1 MTTAITRRV
10 SSAAD
15 FSGAIDLSGAQIRAH
30 CRHLATVVTIRGE
43 IDAVNVDQV
52 GEHVRRF
59 VLRDNP
65 VVLDLS
71 AVTHFSSAG
80 VGLFCVLD
88 EECRAAGV
96 EWMIV
101 ANPVVNALLG
111 DSSDPAETLFPV
123 TRSVHEALRYL
134 AEGINWRR
142 QLVLPLVKKSA

>member
-1 MTTAITRRV
+1 MTTAITGRL
-10 SSAAD
+10 SSTVD
-15 FSGAIDLSGAQIRAH
+15 CNGAQIRAH

-43 IDAVNVDQV
+43 IDAVNVEQI

-80 VGLFCVLD
+80 VALFCVLD
-88 EECRAAGV
+88 EECRAAGA

-101 ANPVVNALLG
+101 ANPVVKALLG
-111 DSSDPAETLFPV
+111 DCGDPAEAPYPV
-123 TRSVHEALRYL
+123 TGSVHEALRYL
-134 AEGINWRR
+134 ADGINRRR

>member
-1 MTTAITRRV
+1 MTTAITSV

-15 FSGAIDLSGAQIRAH
+15 CNGAQIRAH

-43 IDAVNVDQV
+43 IDAFNVDQV

-80 VGLFCVLD
+80 IALFCVLD

-111 DSSDPAETLFPV
+111 DSSDPAEALFPV

-134 AEGINWRR
+134 ADGINWRR

>member
-1 MTTAITRRV
+1 MGLFMATAITGRV
-10 SSAAD
+10 SSTAECN
-15 FSGAIDLSGAQIRAH
+15 GAQIRAH
-30 CRHLATVVTIRGE
+30 CRHLATVVTIAGE

-52 GEHVRRF
+52 GEHIRRF
-59 VLRDNP
+59 VLSDNP

-80 VGLFCVLD
+80 MELFCVLD

-101 ANPVVNALLG
+101 TNPVVGMLLG
-111 DSSDPAETLFPV
+111 DPAEAAYPV
-123 TRSVHEALRYL
+123 TGSVHEALRHL
-134 AEGINWRR
+134 ADGINWRR